1 MAHTKAKGTTKNGRD
16 SRPKYLG
23 VKLSGGQAT
32 QPGAIIV
39 RQRGMEF
46 KPGTGAKMGKDF
58 TIFSLKDGVVKFKTL
73 KKTNFDGRRRTM
85 KVVDVV

>member
-1 MAHTKAKGTTKNGRD
+1 
-16 SRPKYLG
+16 
-23 VKLSGGQAT
+23 
-32 QPGAIIV
+32 
-39 RQRGMEF
+39 MEF
-46 KPGTGAKMGKDF
+46 KPGIGAKMGKDF